1 MPCLNASLLHDG
13 KHREGEITFYYKVNT
28 EPEPT
33 VEPEVATN
41 GTEVAAE
48 SSGDEDE
55 TAR

>member
-1 MPCLNASLLHDG
+1 MTENTEKEKSHF
-13 KHREGEITFYYKVNT
+13 ITNVNT

>member
-1 MPCLNASLLHDG
+1 MTENTEKEKSHF
-13 KHREGEITFYYKVNT
+13 ITNVNT

-41 GTEVAAE
+41 GTE

>member
-28 EPEPT
+28 ELEPT

-48 SSGDEDE
+48 SIGDEDE